1 MVSYHNIM
9 GFMYVFA
16 RYLLMGAR
24 NCWGLSS
31 VLFLLM
37 AALAF
42 LYEDEVF
49 TRIGISQS
57 FHVIHCAHL
66 HRHVK
71 KACTAVFF
79 TTSCHPRTGH
89 DHQRVRGHVFIAD
102 GQARRVPEPVG
113 RLARH
118 DPALHRLHLPDLGR
132 TLLPPSAPART
143 HFRNV

>member
-42 LYEDEVF
+42 LYEDEVTTRRDFPVIPLDSLRAF
-49 TRIGISQS
+49 T
-57 FHVIHCAHL
+57 
-66 HRHVK
+66 
-71 KACTAVFF
+71 
-79 TTSCHPRTGH
+79 
-89 DHQRVRGHVFIAD
+89 
-102 GQARRVPEPVG
+102 
-113 RLARH
+113 
-118 DPALHRLHLPDLGR
+118 
-132 TLLPPSAPART
+132 
-143 HFRNV
+143 